1 MRLHPLSVPYRAL
14 SRGSSVGFTLFFVGV
29 SLVGTNFAPP
39 GLTREVVIAV
49 ALGGVAA
56 AAAWQVAYYRRFEY
70 ELTDDGLEITSGV
83 VSRRNREIPLGRVQN
98 VDISRNLLQRALGIA
113 ALDLETAGGGQ
124 TEASLR
130 YVGYSESKR
139 LQREIQQRKRR
150 ESRDDRERKAES
162 PEGGTTEVDAEIRTE
177 PESGTGSGVGVDAEP
192 ESGVETRSSVE
203 AGTDTGVRPGAE
215 EREDRLFELT
225 IGELLVLS
233 VLSLDLR
240 YLSVL
245 AFGPA
250 AFPFVPGF
258 AELAFVGGMVLLA
271 ILAVG
276 VWTISAAV
284 TFARYFGFRLTRVGD
299 ELRYERGL
307 LQRYDGSIPL
317 SKVQTL
323 TLDENVLMRRFGY
336 ASLAVETAGYG
347 PGQAP
352 SGGSEAAI
360 PLATR
365 DRVVRLANEVE
376 TFESPEFARPPK
388 RARTRYAIRYALALA
403 GLAGVLLAVREVIG
417 LPSTWYLALA
427 PLAFVVL
434 VPVAAHL
441 KWVNRG
447 YATGQNHV
455 FTRNGFWTRTTKV
468 VPYYRVQTVIQV
480 QTVFQRRRRLA
491 SVLIDTASSAGGV
504 AVAADLDAK
513 DATAFREL
521 VGEKLQ
527 ESLRR

>member
-29 SLVGTNFAPP
+29 SLVGTRLAPA
-39 GLTREVVIAV
+39 GLTREAVVAV

-56 AAAWQVAYYRRFEY
+56 AAGWQVAYYRRFEY

-83 VSRRNREIPLGRVQN
+83 VSRRNREIPLGRIQN
-98 VDISRNLLQRALGIA
+98 VDISRNLLQRALSIA

-130 YVGYSESKR
+130 YVGYDEAKR

-150 ESRDDRERKAES
+150 EEVEPSEGETAESEAETPAGPGESAEARTGTDRKAAETADREE
-162 PEGGTTEVDAEIRTE
+162 
-177 PESGTGSGVGVDAEP
+177 
-192 ESGVETRSSVE
+192 
-203 AGTDTGVRPGAE
+203 
-215 EREDRLFELT
+215 RLFELT
-225 IGELLVLS
+225 TGELALLS
-233 VLSLDLR
+233 VLSLDFR
-240 YLSVL
+240 YLSIL

-258 AELAFVGGMVLLA
+258 AELALLGGMVLLA
-271 ILAVG
+271 TLAVG

-284 TFARYFGFRLTRVGD
+284 TFARYYGFRLTRVGD

-317 SKVQTL
+317 AKVQTL
-323 TLDENVLMRRFGY
+323 TLEANVLMRRFGY

-376 TFESPEFARPPK
+376 TFESPDFSRPPK

-403 GLAGVLLAVREVIG
+403 GLAGVLLAVRSVLG
-417 LPSTWYLALA
+417 RPSTWYLALA

-434 VPVAAHL
+434 TPVAAHL
-441 KWVNRG
+441 KWANRG
-447 YATGQNHV
+447 YATGESHV

-491 SVLIDTASSAGGV
+491 SVLIDTASSAGGL
-504 AVAADLDAK
+504 AVAADLDEG
-513 DATAFREL
+513 DAAGLREQ
-521 VGEKLQ
+521 VSAKLQ
-527 ESLRR
+527 ESLAARKTR